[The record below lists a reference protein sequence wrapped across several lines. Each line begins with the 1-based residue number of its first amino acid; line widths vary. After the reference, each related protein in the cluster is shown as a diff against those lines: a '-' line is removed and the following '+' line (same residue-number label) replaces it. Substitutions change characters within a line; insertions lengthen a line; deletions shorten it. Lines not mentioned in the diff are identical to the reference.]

1 VDDRRSPVFVKE
13 IEMPLSEK
21 HSANEREVHRQAKAL
36 YTQKTDWV
44 TFYREILGVNGIV
57 RQMFPSRIELEK
69 FEQTKAYEDIQR
81 MLTKLRRTRVV
92 TARPDETTRVIT
104 VRLPKSLHEALM
116 TEAYEHHTSMNKLC
130 ISKLIQI
137 IDSGMVPRNH

>member
-1 VDDRRSPVFVKE
+1 MSV
-13 IEMPLSEK
+13 SEK
-21 HSANEREVHRQAKAL
+21 HTASEKHQEVHRHAKAL
-36 YTQKTDWV
+36 YTQKADWV

-57 RQMFPSRIELEK
+57 RQTFPARSELAK
-69 FEQTKAYEDIQR
+69 FEQSNAYEDIQR
-81 MLTKLRRTRVV
+81 MLTKLRRKGVV
-92 TARPDETTRVIT
+92 ATHPDETTRVIT